1 MRLGVRKWK
10 NFSVIFSVEAKLT
23 NFCVSTW
30 HSKIIYGLD
39 VKLSVTSFSRE
50 VSFARGKF
58 EPIWIM
64 AFVGL
69 MSNLAK
75 WKAIARRAVW
85 GHCGAKLNFLK
96 YCVKIYK
103 TVTKFTWFE
112 AILRKKINLKSP
124 IKNKTSHF
132 KSKMPNKS
140 YKFIQ
145 ILCFVALFRQIF
157 YRRST
162 HVGVAKPVCSQLAF
176 AIKIL
181 VKFLST
187 QLDHNRSHRSVRL
200 WSENNL
206 LQLLAV
212 K

>member
-39 VKLSVTSFSRE
+39 VKLSVTSFLRE

-58 EPIWIM
+58 DPIWIM

-112 AILRKKINLKSP
+112 AILKKKSISKARSKTKPHISNPKCQINLISSFRYYASLLYLGK
-124 IKNKTSHF
+124 
-132 KSKMPNKS
+132 
-140 YKFIQ
+140 YFIE
-145 ILCFVALFRQIF
+145 
-157 YRRST
+157 
-162 HVGVAKPVCSQLAF
+162 GQLM
-176 AIKIL
+176 
-181 VKFLST
+181 
-187 QLDHNRSHRSVRL
+187 
-200 WSENNL
+200 
-206 LQLLAV
+206 
-212 K
+212 